1 MKKEVYRSN
10 TAISMADF
18 ELTKADLGVVN
29 AIHPISF
36 SKFVDVDKKTA
47 KSYDVV
53 DGQLD
58 KSTCGSFWNGSYD
71 TITLPYNQLP
81 NFIES
86 MTAGEF
92 IVQGTHQTIN
102 SGNCPADATRAKD
115 LFPFSEGAG
124 LMCIDTDSIN
134 KFTGIS
140 DLDDLIAAFNH
151 IESALAPAFKFCSS
165 SASSFVE
172 YNGINTG
179 LKGFH
184 TFMPID
190 KASAIPRVL
199 ECLHA
204 RSVLAGYAY
213 PLITKDGKILIRSL
227 VDMAL
232 KTPNQPIFEGGA
244 IMKNPAIT
252 QDRTFKLYEG
262 GLLQSSDIKPLSNS
276 EQGKFAATA
285 KLLTASVA
293 DQAAIIKEQYILD
306 KSKEIIQNTPDIKD
320 KHGHYIVEKAIN
332 GVLYGQFL
340 IVLDSGKE
348 VAVQTILD
356 YPDDYHGVGC
366 ADPID
371 NSVFGKSI
379 IYTDKEQA
387 VIHSFAKGG
396 GTFKLKGSLQE
407 WEIDLNLHVEVFNK
421 DHTQILIGGKHKI
434 MRTVPA
440 SVHYDNR
447 ISYEFFS
454 IDQLRLMYANQLIT
468 VGKKKAKEGVG
479 DPILKDA
486 VTAWSTN
493 RHSIC
498 YTGGVVFAPAKILPP
513 EYYNTWQGF
522 SVEPIESAADTSLLK
537 YHIEKVICA
546 NDKGHIEYL
555 YNWIAFTMQYPD
567 KPAGAAPVLCGDKGV
582 GKGIF
587 GNFLCKIWGEHGI
600 HMSQTRHLVGNF
612 NGHLADICFVFADEA
627 FFSGDKKSEGVLKA
641 LITEPTIVIERK
653 GLQSVQQPNF
663 LKILMATNN
672 EHAVPASKDERRYC
686 VLNVSNDQV
695 GNTQYFRSLSTAC
708 ADEAV
713 RSAFLY
719 EMLHRDIRHF
729 SPSAIPESKGLKEQR
744 LYSLTTIGKWLVDA
758 FSEGTFGFS
767 FDNHTFEWQC
777 EVSSKDLH
785 ESYVRWVNTNK
796 VCSYDIV
803 TQHSLGRYLSR
814 IYKPKKIKGD
824 VRGYSLG
831 SLKDAIRRFEQYE
844 KVDLGLIEATPFND
858 CLSDQYD
865 GSVPILAAM
874 SANNASMGSSSSL
887 S

>member
-1 MKKEVYRSN
+1 MTTEVYKSN

-29 AIHPISF
+29 AIHSISF
-36 SKFVDVDKKTA
+36 SKFVDIDKKTA

-92 IVQGTHQTIN
+92 IVQGIHQTIN

-115 LFPFSEGAG
+115 LFPFSDSEG

-134 KFTGIS
+134 KFMGIIN
-140 DLDDLIAAFNH
+140 LDDVIAAFNR
-151 IESALAPAFKFCSS
+151 IESALEPVFKFCST

-172 YNGINTG
+172 YNGINSG
-179 LKGFH
+179 LKGLH

-199 ECLHA
+199 ECLHVRA
-204 RSVLAGYAY
+204 VNAGYVY

-232 KTPNQPIFEGGA
+232 KTSNQPIFEGGA

-252 QDRTFKLYEG
+252 QDRAFKLYEG

-276 EQGKFAATA
+276 ERSKFAATV
-285 KLLTASVA
+285 KLLTDSMV
-293 DQAAIIKEQYILD
+293 DEAALIKQRYIQD
-306 KSKEIIQNTPDIKD
+306 KAEEIKQNTPDIKD
-320 KHGHYIVEKAIN
+320 KHVRYLITEAIN
-332 GVLYGQFL
+332 GVLYGHHS
-340 IVLDSGKE
+340 IVLDSRKE
-348 VAVQTILD
+348 VTVQTILEN
-356 YPDDYHGVGC
+356 PADYHGKGC
-366 ADPID
+366 ADPLD
-371 NSVFGKSI
+371 NNIFGKSI
-379 IYTDKEQA
+379 IYTDKDQA

-407 WEIDLNLHVEVFNK
+407 WEIDLNLHVDVFNK

-447 ISYEFFS
+447 VSYEFFS

-468 VGKKKAKEGVG
+468 VGNKKAKVGVG

-498 YTGGVVFAPAKILPP
+498 YTGGVVFAPAKKLPP

-522 SVEPIESAADTSLLK
+522 SVEPIAGADTGLLN

-546 NDKGHIEYL
+546 EDKEHIEYL
-555 YNWIAFTMQYPD
+555 YNWIAYTMQHPD

-587 GNFLCKIWGEHGI
+587 GNFLCKLWGEHGI

-612 NGHLADICFVFADEA
+612 NGHLADICFIFADEA

-672 EHAVPASKDERRYC
+672 EHAVPASKDERRYF
-686 VLNVSNDQV
+686 VLNVSNAQV

-719 EMLHRDIRHF
+719 EMLHSDIRHF

-744 LYSLTTIGKWLVDA
+744 LHSLNSIGKWLVDA
-758 FSEGTFGFS
+758 FAEGTFGFS
-767 FDNHTFEWQC
+767 VDNHTLSWQK
-777 EVSSKDLH
+777 EISSKDLH

-824 VRGYSLG
+824 MRGYSLG
-831 SLKDAIRRFEQYE
+831 SLNDAIRRFEQYE

-858 CLSDQYD
+858 WLSDQYD